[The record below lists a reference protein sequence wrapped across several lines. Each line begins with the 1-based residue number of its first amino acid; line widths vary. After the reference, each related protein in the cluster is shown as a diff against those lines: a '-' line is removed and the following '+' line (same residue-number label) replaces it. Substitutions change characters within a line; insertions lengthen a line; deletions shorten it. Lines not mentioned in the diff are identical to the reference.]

1 MHIPNDL
8 RYSNEHEWVRVEADV
23 AAIGI
28 TDYAQ
33 DQLGDVV
40 YLDLPAIGGSVV
52 QNEKLGEIESVK
64 AVSDLFAPV
73 SGEVVEL
80 NQEAIDTPELV
91 NGEPYGRGWL
101 LKVRLSDAGE
111 LDNLLSPKAY
121 EELVTQEL
129 EEQSA

>member
-1 MHIPNDL
+1 MEVPPDL
-8 RYSNEHEWVRVEADV
+8 RYSNEHEWVRVEDGI
-23 AAIGI
+23 AAVGI

-40 YLDLPAIGGSVV
+40 YLDLPAVGAAAV

-73 SGEVVEL
+73 SGEVVEV
-80 NQEAIDTPELV
+80 NQEAVDAPELV
-91 NGEPYGRGWL
+91 NDQPYARGWL
-101 LKVRLSDAGE
+101 IKVRLRDAGE
-111 LDNLLSPKAY
+111 LDSLLSAEAY
-121 EELVTQEL
+121 EALIAQEL